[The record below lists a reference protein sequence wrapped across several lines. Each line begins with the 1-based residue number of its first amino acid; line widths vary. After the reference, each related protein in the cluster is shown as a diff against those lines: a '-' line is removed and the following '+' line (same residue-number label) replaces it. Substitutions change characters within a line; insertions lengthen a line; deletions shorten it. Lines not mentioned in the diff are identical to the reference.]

1 MTLRAMV
8 ERERRR
14 LVSFELMSGALLGA
28 AVLAVILATAAAAL
42 GGSRWMQLPRGLP
55 LALWLLATLL
65 LLAVAWITRR
75 RVDGQGA
82 MSVVAR
88 AIEREQGMRDGSLLG
103 ALEVERDGGL
113 AARAARVARDRLP
126 TGAPLAPSLRRSAH
140 RRAIVAGSVALAG
153 VLLLATTSPL
163 FADGLRAM
171 LRPVDA
177 WRGALLDAPAIVD
190 APHAILRGSTLAV
203 RVHAPGRSRVML
215 GIRQPGEPWRVDTL
229 DVVAATGDARWS
241 LAALRGDITLLPDDG
256 RRAGDSVVVH
266 AVDRAFVGGVSLR
279 ARYPAYL
286 GRPGETL
293 VEGETLHLPR
303 GTIVDVS
310 GRASVALQAIALDGS
325 AGRATLAVNA
335 NGFRGELAA
344 ARSGELRWSATA
356 AGGGAVDVPPPLLLD
371 VVADSAPRIAI
382 LSPAGDTVVA
392 LQERVEL
399 MLGAS
404 DDHGIA
410 TVALRVMTGASGAA
424 EGRLLTVA
432 AHVGRMWN
440 GMGAID
446 VASLSLAP
454 GGAVRLRA
462 EAVDASPWAQR
473 GVSREVVLRRPSMD
487 ERRDAARSLGDSAVA
502 SAKTAASAQKSLA
515 QRTDEAARAQG
526 RQQASRDAEGKG
538 AAKAGEKMSFE
549 NAERAKGLAAEQRA
563 MQQRVEQLK
572 NATRDLQQQL
582 AAAGALDSSLARQL
596 GEAQRLLREAMTPEL
611 QKQMQK
617 LESAAQQMNGEQSR
631 DALKELAQ
639 QQQRLR
645 EQLEKSAGILQ
656 RAAHEGAM
664 QTLADQ
670 AKELAARE
678 RALGDSMARKGN
690 ERDDAAKAQRLAQ
703 QASRLRDEM
712 SALAERLAK
721 DHADAG
727 AKQAAKAEA
736 HAGASES
743 EMRKQASSAGA
754 QAAANEM
761 ERASESMKEA
771 RSSQVKEWKQE
782 LTAELDRA
790 VQEML
795 QLSREERALEQQARS
810 GGSKEDARGSQSAVE
825 QGVAKTGERLQ
836 GAGKKSALL
845 SPRSQRAVADAKDK
859 VGEASRAMAQASSPG
874 SQQAGTLGEAAD
886 ALTRAAASLA
896 RDRERAN
903 AAGSASGFGEMMQQ
917 LQDAAKK
924 QGQINGQAQSLMGMP
939 GGPGGGA
946 ALPQARALA
955 RQQRSVADQLEE
967 AGDAAGGDRAARLA
981 REARQLADALD
992 GGRLDAGTLARQQ
1005 QLFRRLLDAGKS
1017 LEKEERDDSG
1027 KREAKS
1033 ATGAETFQPGAAA
1046 GAKGAVRFQP
1056 PTWDELRALTP
1067 DERRAIQDYFA
1078 RLNASQP

>member
-14 LVSFELMSGALLGA
+14 LVGIELASGVLLGTA
-28 AVLAVILATAAAAL
+28 ALVIVLATAAAVL
-42 GGSRWMQLPRGLP
+42 GGARWMRLPRGLP
-55 LALWLLATLL
+55 LALWL
-65 LLAVAWITRR
+65 VAACALGAIAWMTRR
-75 RVDGQGA
+75 RVDGRGG
-82 MSVVAR
+82 VPHVAR

-113 AARAARVARDRLP
+113 AARAARTARDGLP
-126 TGAPLAPSLRRSAH
+126 AHAPLAPSLRRSAH
-140 RRAIVAGSVALAG
+140 RRAMAAGAVALAG

-177 WRGALLDAPAIVD
+177 WRGALLDAPRVLD
-190 APHAILRGSTLAV
+190 APQAVLRGSALAV
-203 RVHAPGRSRVML
+203 RVHAPGRAVVML

-229 DVVAATGDARWS
+229 SVAAATGDARWS
-241 LAALRGDITLLPDDG
+241 LAAMRSDVTLLPDDG
-256 RRAGDSVVVH
+256 RRTGDSVVVH

-286 GRPGETL
+286 GRAGELL

-303 GTIVDVS
+303 GTVVDVS
-310 GRASVALQAIALDGS
+310 GRASVALQEIALASD
-325 AGRATLAVNA
+325 AGRLAMLVNA
-335 NGFRGELAA
+335 AGFRGHFTAV
-344 ARSGELRWSATA
+344 RSGELRWSATA
-356 AGGGAVDVPPPLLLD
+356 AGGGPVDVPPPLVLD
-371 VVADSAPRIAI
+371 VIADSAPHVAI
-382 LSPAGDTVVA
+382 LAPLGDTIVA
-392 LQERVEL
+392 MQARLDL
-399 MLGAS
+399 MVGAG

-410 TVALRVMTGASGAA
+410 TVALRVMAGSGDIGAGRLLRVAERVGRTWSGAA
-424 EGRLLTVA
+424 PMEL
-432 AHVGRMWN
+432 
-440 GMGAID
+440 
-446 VASLSLAP
+446 ASLAIAAGSS
-454 GGAVRLRA
+454 VRVRA
-462 EAVDASPWAQR
+462 EVVDESPWAQR
-473 GVSREVVLRRPSMD
+473 GVSREVVLRRPSTD
-487 ERRDAARSLGDSAVA
+487 ERRTAVRALGDSAVA
-502 SAKTAASAQKSLA
+502 SARAAASAQKSLA

-526 RQQASRDAEGKG
+526 RQQASRDAEARG

-563 MQQRVEQLK
+563 MQQRVDQLK

-617 LESAAQQMNGEQSR
+617 LEGAAQQMNGDQSR
-631 DALKELAQ
+631 DALKDLAR

-664 QTLADQ
+664 QTLGDQ
-670 AKELAARE
+670 AKDLAAKE
-678 RALGDSMARKGN
+678 RALADSMARKGS
-690 ERDDAAKAQRLAQ
+690 EREEAATTRDLAAQT
-703 QASRLRDEM
+703 SKLRDEM
-712 SALAERLAK
+712 NALAERLAK

-727 AKQAAKAEA
+727 AAQTSKAEA

-743 EMRKQASSAGA
+743 EMRKQPSKSAT
-754 QAAANEM
+754 AAAAGEM
-761 ERASESMKEA
+761 ERAAAAMKEA
-771 RSSQVKEWKQE
+771 RSAQVKEWKQE
-782 LTAELDRA
+782 LTGELDRA

-795 QLSREERALEQQARS
+795 QLAREERALEQQARK
-810 GGSKEDARGSQSAVE
+810 GGSKEDSRASQSAVE
-825 QGVAKTGERLQ
+825 QGVARTGERLQ

-859 VGEASRAMAQASSPG
+859 VGEASRAMSQQSAPSA
-874 SQQAGTLGEAAD
+874 QQAGSLGEASD

-903 AAGSASGFGEMMQQ
+903 ASASASGFGEMMQQ

-967 AGDAAGGDRAARLA
+967 AGDAVGGDRAAQLA

-1017 LEKEERDDSG
+1017 LEKEERDDTG
-1027 KREAKS
+1027 RREAKS
-1033 ATGAETFQPGAAA
+1033 ATGTETFQPGAAA
-1046 GAKGAVRFQP
+1046 NGKAGVRFRP
-1056 PTWDELRALTP
+1056 PTWDELRTLTP

-1078 RLNASQP
+1078 RLNAVQP